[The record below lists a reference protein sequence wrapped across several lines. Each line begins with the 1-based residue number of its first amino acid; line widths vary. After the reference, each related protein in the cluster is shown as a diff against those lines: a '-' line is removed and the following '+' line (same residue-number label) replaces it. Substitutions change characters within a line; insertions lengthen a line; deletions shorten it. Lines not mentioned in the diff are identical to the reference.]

1 MVIETFEGRSVD
13 PFCLEAGQVSVT
25 EIAHV
30 LAMLPRFGGHCRF
43 HYSMAQSSLLA
54 SLLVPQAGVLPAVA
68 LLHDAPAAYLGA
80 PVRPLAPLLR
90 YEQGES
96 LVSHYAAV
104 RRCRREVLR
113 ALGLE
118 PYPPGGGEL
127 EQVLLRVLWTERAS
141 LMPGKVPWV
150 AAPAIPVRRGELP
163 PKWEVLFR
171 DETQLRELA
180 PSQAEALFLER
191 AAELG
196 VAAGGAA
203 EDAGT

>member
-1 MVIETFEGRSVD
+1 MIQVESFEGRAVD
-13 PFCLEAGQVSVT
+13 PFNLKPDQVSVF

-43 HYSMAQSSLLA
+43 HYSMAQSSILA
-54 SLLVPQAGVLPAVA
+54 SLVVPQEAAVA
-68 LLHDAPAAYLGA
+68 LFHDAPSAYLGA
-80 PVRPLAPLLR
+80 PVRPVAPYLWYMTDEGLTD
-90 YEQGES
+90 Y
-96 LVSHYAAV
+96 YALT
-104 RRCRREVLR
+104 RRSRRIILK
-113 ALGLE
+113 ALKLDAS
-118 PYPPGGGEL
+118 PPSQDLGMG
-127 EQVLLRVLWTERAS
+127 LLRVLWTERAS
-141 LMPGKVPWV
+141 LMPSKVAWTV
-150 AAPAIPVRRGELP
+150 DRAEPVCRGELP